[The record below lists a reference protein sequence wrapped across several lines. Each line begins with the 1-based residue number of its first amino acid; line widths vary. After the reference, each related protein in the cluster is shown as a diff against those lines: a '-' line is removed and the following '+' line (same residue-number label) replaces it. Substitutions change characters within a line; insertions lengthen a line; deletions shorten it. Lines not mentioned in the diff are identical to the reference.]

1 MPVSARGDSKVLVG
15 VDYYPEQWPRARWP
29 IDAKLMADAGVRVV
43 RVGEFAWSEF
53 EPAPGR
59 YAFAWLDDA
68 LQLLRQHD
76 ISVVLGTPTA
86 TPPAWL
92 IQRHPEILPV
102 DPDGVRVG
110 FGGRRH
116 YCPTRAVYRRY
127 AGEIVTSLADHY
139 REHGAVIGW
148 QIDNEFACHRGGCF
162 CEECRTT
169 FQRWLQ
175 RRYGSLEHLNETWGT
190 AFWSQTYTA
199 WEQIPLPARTVA
211 VHNPALRLD
220 FQRFVSDAYTEF
232 QDLQI
237 EILRTRCPRH
247 FITTN
252 LMGLFDEIDYFKL
265 SRPLDFVAWD
275 NYPGYH
281 GPADPVR
288 TAMAHDLT
296 RSLKHRKFWVMEQ
309 QAGPTAWRGVWTG
322 HPHPGC
328 CACGPGR
335 RWRTGQ
341 RRSSTSAGGRR
352 RRGRSSSGMGS
363 STTTAARV
371 AATRKSPAPR
381 PS

>member
-169 FQRWLQ
+169 FQHAPWRSTIPRCVLTSS
-175 RRYGSLEHLNETWGT
+175 GLSLTRTQNFRTCRSR
-190 AFWSQTYTA
+190 FC
-199 WEQIPLPARTVA
+199 ARAAHAT
-211 VHNPALRLD
+211 
-220 FQRFVSDAYTEF
+220 S
-232 QDLQI
+232 
-237 EILRTRCPRH
+237 
-247 FITTN
+247 
-252 LMGLFDEIDYFKL
+252 
-265 SRPLDFVAWD
+265 SRPI
-275 NYPGYH
+275 
-281 GPADPVR
+281 
-288 TAMAHDLT
+288 
-296 RSLKHRKFWVMEQ
+296 
-309 QAGPTAWRGVWTG
+309 
-322 HPHPGC
+322 
-328 CACGPGR
+328 
-335 RWRTGQ
+335 
-341 RRSSTSAGGRR
+341 
-352 RRGRSSSGMGS
+352 
-363 STTTAARV
+363 
-371 AATRKSPAPR
+371 
-381 PS
+381 